1 MITKEEYIKTIKTT
15 LDGLT
20 AGIEKIEHRAESVG
34 ENAKAKLQA
43 RIADLREKRDAA
55 FLKIQQIKD
64 TGEDTWQDLKLGIE
78 NVINS
83 LKDTLAKTMAG
94 FKKKKVS

>member
-1 MITKEEYIKTIKTT
+1 MLTREEYVKNIKTK

-20 AGIEKIEHRAESVG
+20 AGIEKIEHKAESVG
-34 ENAKAKLQA
+34 ENSKAKLQA
-43 RIADLREKRDAA
+43 RIKDLREKRDAA
-55 FLKIQQIKD
+55 FSKIQQIKD
-64 TGEDTWQDLKLGIE
+64 TSEETWQDLRLGIE

-83 LKDTLAKTMAG
+83 LKDALSKTMAG